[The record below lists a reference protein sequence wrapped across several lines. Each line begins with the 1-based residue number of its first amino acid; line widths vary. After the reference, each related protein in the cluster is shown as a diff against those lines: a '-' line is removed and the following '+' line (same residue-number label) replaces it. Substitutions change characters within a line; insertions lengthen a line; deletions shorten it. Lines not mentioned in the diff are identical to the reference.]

1 MTWRSGDRVIVR
13 GTAWRVTRSTPFTDC
28 EALDLSAEL
37 STVTR
42 TLLLPFDR
50 PRRASSVPPKV
61 VSRRRWAHRV
71 SALVRAS
78 HPYGGLRCCPPA
90 IRLLPYQ
97 LEPAL
102 AVLRHG
108 VLRLLVA
115 DDVGLGKTVEAAL
128 IVREVALASHLSRVL
143 IVCPAGLRGQWAQE
157 LDSLFELQVVGADAG
172 WLRKRMV
179 ELPPDVNPWS
189 VPGVYLTSMD
199 FVKRPEA
206 LRPLEDVR
214 WDLLVIDEAHAATP
228 ASDRRAAL
236 DALGHRARRLVLLT
250 ATPHSGDEDQ
260 FSALCTLGRGLSS
273 PDLVVFHRTRS
284 DTQSGGTRVKSTVLA
299 VGLTDAERRMH
310 RLLEDYTSRVWTES
324 TQRKDAAGELLATV
338 LRKRAL
344 SSAISLA
351 RSVRRRLLLL
361 TATVPA
367 PAQMSLPWNDDDA
380 IEDETADSVLRAP
393 GLTDEAGERQALS
406 AIAAAADI
414 VGKDESKTRALL
426 RLLRRVCEP
435 ALVFSEYR
443 DTADWLCRV
452 IADAG
457 HHVRLLH
464 GGLTPSERHLAAAA
478 FNAGGLILVA
488 TDAASEGLN
497 LHRSCRL
504 VVHFELPWTP
514 SRMHQRG
521 GRVNRIGQSKRVHE
535 IALVGDHTAEQLVL
549 APLLRRA
556 HQASAYS
563 RPTLLNQLTESR
575 VAGHILAGVPL
586 DRRLP
591 ETRSPMR
598 IITMDLV
605 EEARL
610 EADRLQQLRRVDFGA
625 RRRGPA
631 RRPLDLAI
639 ARLPRRGLR
648 RGDSLTIVFVVA
660 LREPNGETVDQC
672 LVPLSFEIP
681 AVEWRRSASLLR
693 HQVERALQDLD
704 PAIRGLLDERIRSR
718 LARLLPIRADA
729 LAALRA
735 RDADMAR
742 ELQSTARQL
751 VQAGL
756 FDRRG
761 LRASASRAQVRDVLD
776 DERSLAVAG
785 TSPGDRLEGTWRAHA
800 ILVGGQL

>member
-1 MTWRSGDRVIVR
+1 M
-13 GTAWRVTRSTPFTDC
+13 AWRVVRSTPFTDC
-28 EALDLSAEL
+28 EALDLSAEQPN
-37 STVTR
+37 VTR

-50 PRRASSVPPKV
+50 PRRASSIPPRV

-78 HPYGGLRCCPPA
+78 HPYGGLRYCPPA

-108 VLRLLVA
+108 ALRLLIA

-128 IVREVALASHLSRVL
+128 IVREVVMASRLSRAL
-143 IVCPAGLRGQWAQE
+143 ILCPAGLRAQWAQE
-157 LDSLFELQVVGADAG
+157 LDSLFQLQVVDADAG
-172 WLRKRMV
+172 WLRKRVV
-179 ELPPDVNPWS
+179 ELPRDVNPWS
-189 VPGVYLTSMD
+189 LPGVYLASMD

-228 ASDRRAAL
+228 ASNRRRAL
-236 DALGHRARRLVLLT
+236 EALGHRTRRLVLLT
-250 ATPHSGDEDQ
+250 ATPHSGNEDQ
-260 FSALCTLGRGLSS
+260 FGALCALGCGRSS
-273 PDLVVFHRTRS
+273 PDLVVFRRTRS
-284 DTQSGGTRVKSTVLA
+284 ETPLGDARARSAVLA
-299 VGLTDAERRMH
+299 VGLTDAERHLH
-310 RLLEDYTSRVWTES
+310 RLLDDYTSRVWIES
-324 TQRKDAAGELLATV
+324 RQRRDAAGELLATV

-344 SSAISLA
+344 SSAASLA
-351 RSVRRRLLLL
+351 LSVRRRLLLL
-361 TATVPA
+361 TDDVPS

-380 IEDETADSVLRAP
+380 IEDEAADSVLRAP
-393 GLTDEAGERQALS
+393 GLNDEAGEREAL
-406 AIAAAADI
+406 AAVAAAADV
-414 VGKDESKTRALL
+414 VGADESKTRVLL
-426 RLLRRVCEP
+426 RLLRRVREP
-435 ALVFSEYR
+435 AIVFSEYR
-443 DTADWLCRV
+443 DTADLLCRA

-457 HHVRLLH
+457 HQVRLLH
-464 GGLTPSERHLAAAA
+464 GGLTPSERQAAAAA

-563 RPTLLNQLTESR
+563 RSTLLDQLTESR
-575 VAGHILAGVPL
+575 VAGHILAGAPL
-586 DRRLP
+586 DRP
-591 ETRSPMR
+591 YPGARSPIR

-605 EEARL
+605 EEARI
-610 EADRLQQLRRVDFGA
+610 EADRLELLRRIDSGA
-625 RRRGPA
+625 RRRVPA

-639 ARLPRRGLR
+639 ARLPLR
-648 RGDSLTIVFVVA
+648 RTCRGDVLTIVFVVA
-660 LREPNGETVDQC
+660 LREPNGGTVEQFV
-672 LVPLSFEIP
+672 VPLSVEIP
-681 AVEWRRSASLLR
+681 VVEWRRSASR
-693 HQVERALQDLD
+693 FRVQVERALHDLD
-704 PAIRGLLDERIRSR
+704 PAMRTLLDERIRSR
-718 LARLLPIRADA
+718 LERLHPIRADA

-735 RDADMAR
+735 RDAEMAR
-742 ELQSTARQL
+742 ELLSTARQL

-761 LRASASRAQVRDVLD
+761 LRASASRGQVRDMLD
-776 DERSLAVAG
+776 DERSASHAG
-785 TSPGDRLEGTWRAHA
+785 TSPGDLLEATWKAHA
-800 ILVGGQL
+800 VIVGGPL